1 MENLELEKY
10 ILSLEKELLM
20 PQTRKN
26 TQRLQEL
33 LAKDFYEFCSSG
45 YVYYYNPME
54 VITEAPNSESENWE
68 ISDFKMKTLS
78 DQTIL
83 VTYQLYKPEKSAKEQ
98 FSLRNSIWQNAE
110 GGWKMIFHQG
120 TIKRLNE

>member
-26 TQRLQEL
+26 SHRLQEL

-45 YVYYYNPME
+45 YVYYYEPKE
-54 VITEAPNSESENWE
+54 VITDAPNSESENWV
-68 ISDFKMKTLS
+68 ISDFKMKVLTE
-78 DQTIL
+78 QTIL
-83 VTYQLYKPEKSAKEQ
+83 VNYQLYKPEKSAKEQ
-98 FSLRNSIWQNAE
+98 FSLRSSIWQKVE
-110 GGWKMIFHQG
+110 EGWKMIFHQG
-120 TIKRLNE
+120 TTRQV